1 MKRLGFTLLELIAS
15 MLVLS
20 VLTTVCLKFF
30 AAGASQQKE
39 QYACLAATEE
49 AANVMEY
56 LAATGWDDL
65 PQQSGEKLTLSP
77 QAKKLLPQ
85 GRIEV
90 NVSGTLRVP
99 PSNGT
104 PPASGYPVPDTLARR
119 VVTTVFWRPMPN
131 EPERKARVVAW
142 RYKQP

>member
-1 MKRLGFTLLELIAS
+1 MKRTGFTLLELLAA

-20 VLTTVCLKFF
+20 VLTSVCLRFF
-30 AAGASQQKE
+30 AVGTSQQKE

-49 AANVMEY
+49 AANVMER

-65 PQQSGEKLTLSP
+65 PQQSGEKFSLSP
-77 QAKKLLPQ
+77 QAQKLLPQ

-99 PSNGT
+99 LEGGT
-104 PPASGYPVPDTLARR
+104 RSVPDTLARR
-119 VVTTVFWRPMPN
+119 LVATVLWRPVPN

-142 RYKQP
+142 RSKQP